1 MTVASTVRNFLGTTA
16 TEEEEDTATTTTECT
31 AAVTAVAAAA
41 AAAAGGEGDRT
52 AADSRPAQES
62 LPPIPYAENTAKSHA
77 LLLFFNCF

>member
-31 AAVTAVAAAA
+31 AAVTAAA

-62 LPPIPYAENTAKSHA
+62 LTPIPYAENTAKSHA